1 MTDATPSFEQ
11 LLKNLDQAMFADR
24 HRLRRQ
30 LHDLRKKAGD
40 APIDAERLAQ
50 WLERFQASVAKVEA
64 RRRSVPVMRYDDS
77 LPIAAKRDEI
87 KAALEKHQVLVIAG
101 ETGSGKTTQ
110 LPKICLEIGRG
121 VHGLIGHTQ
130 PRRLAARSV
139 ATRVAEEIG
148 TPLGE
153 LVGYQVRFE
162 DQSKDSSLI
171 KLMTDG
177 ILLAE
182 TQHDRFLEKYD
193 TIIVDEAHERSLNID
208 FLLGYLKTLLPR
220 RPDLKV
226 IITSATIDL
235 ERFSQ
240 HFNGAPIVEVSG
252 RTYPVE
258 TWYRPLSAEV
268 DEDGNRVEDDLTVDQ
283 GILAALDEIDAHEKS
298 IGKRPGD
305 VLVFLPGEREIRDA
319 AEVLR
324 KANLKFTEVL
334 PLYAR
339 LTPAEQQKI
348 FQPRPGRKIVLAT
361 NVAETSLTVPG
372 IRYVIDSGTARISR
386 YSYRA
391 KVQRLPI
398 EAVSQA
404 SANQRKGR
412 CGRVEP
418 GICIRLYSEEDFL
431 GRPEFTDPEILRT
444 NLAAVILQ
452 MLHLRLGQI
461 EDFPFIEP
469 PDGKAISDGFNL
481 LQELSA
487 VNRENQLTPLGRQ
500 LARLP
505 IDPRLGRML
514 LEAAKLGSMAEV
526 LIVASALSVQDVR
539 ERPADRQQQADQA
552 HAQWKDPDSDFAA
565 LINLWRGFEEQR
577 QALGSNALRTW
588 CRKNFLN
595 YLRLREWRDAH
606 RQLTLIVRE
615 LKLDAQLRAERER
628 KGAEATARG
637 QDRSHK
643 GTDTPRGSG
652 LDREEGG
659 TGAKDRGQDRS
670 NKGTDTPRGSGLDHD
685 EGSAGAK
692 DRGQDRSNKGTSAR
706 GSGLDREE
714 RNAAAEDR
722 GQDHSHKG
730 ANTRRGS
737 GLDREEGPA
746 GGKDRGQD
754 HSHKGTDTL
763 CGSGLDREEGSA
775 ETKADTGQKDR
786 AHAEGPV
793 RTTDKRVNAKLVQ
806 QAEASEAA
814 VRAKSYAAVH
824 KAILSGLLSQ
834 VGHKTEEG
842 DFLGARQRRFWV
854 HPSSVIG
861 RKKPNWIMAAELVE
875 TTKLFARMVAKIE
888 PDWIEPLAKHLIK
901 TNHFEPHWEKKRGQV
916 VAFEQVT
923 LYGMIVVARRPVHF
937 GPIDPPAARELFIR
951 EGLVRGEIHSRA
963 KALTANRELLELFD
977 ELEAKARRRDI
988 IADEDT
994 LFAYYDARL
1003 PQDIYQT
1010 ASFETWYKR
1019 ESAKNPQLLVM
1030 RDEDVLARDASEVT
1044 AAQYPDHLR
1053 IGELQLPLEYHFEPN
1068 HPRDGVTLRVPAP
1081 LLPQLRAERLAWLVP
1096 GLIEAKAV
1104 ALVRNLPKAIRKNF
1118 VPVPDFVK
1126 AALSKITFGEGA
1138 LPDALGRELLRMTGA
1153 RVPDEAWAEA
1163 ALGLESHLKMN
1174 IEVVDARGKF
1184 LGEGRDLAELT
1195 ARFSEASQAAL
1206 APPQQKAEQKPVE
1219 AKGFAQVAEKAQAKM
1234 AGLSMTVYPA
1244 LVEENAVVKEG
1255 RFPTQAEADY
1265 QHRRALQ
1272 RLLLQQLAE
1281 PAKYLRNKL
1290 PGLTELALL
1299 YRDMGKVDALVEDIL
1314 LASLDSCILDGEAQ
1328 LPRDGA
1334 ALASLAE
1341 RKRGDWAT
1349 HAERLARL
1357 TLDILKL
1364 WHGLQ
1369 KRFKGKIDLAQAV
1382 ALNDIKAQL
1391 GNLIYPGFVRETPTE
1406 WLKEYPRY
1414 LKTIEQRFEKIGA
1427 QLQRDRVWSGEL
1439 AGYWEQYQARLN
1451 KHQQEGKRDPEL
1463 ALYRW
1468 MLEEYR
1474 VSLWA
1479 QQLGTKMAVSD
1490 KRLNK
1495 QWSQVEA

>member
-1 MTDATPSFEQ
+1 MTDATPAIDT
-11 LLKNLDQAMFADR
+11 LLKNLDQALFADR

-30 LHDLRKKAGD
+30 LHELRKQPDEAK
-40 APIDAERLAQ
+40 LAQ

-64 RRRSVPVMRYDDS
+64 RRQSVPRIRYDDS

-182 TQHDRFLEKYD
+182 TQHDRFLERYD

-208 FLLGYLKTLLPR
+208 FLLGFLKTLLPR

-235 ERFSQ
+235 QRFSE
-240 HFNGAPIVEVSG
+240 HFDGAPIVEVSG

-258 TWYRPLSAEV
+258 TWYRPLAAEI

-283 GILAALDEIDAHEKS
+283 GILAALDEITAHEQS
-298 IGKRPGD
+298 VGKRPGD

-452 MLHLRLGQI
+452 MLHLRLGDIQ
-461 EDFPFIEP
+461 DFPFIES

-481 LQELSA
+481 LQELSG
-487 VNRENQLTPLGRQ
+487 VNRENQLTPMGRQ

-514 LEAAKLGSMAEV
+514 LEAAQQGSLAEV

-539 ERPADRQQQADQA
+539 ERPADRQQAADQA

-565 LINLWRGFEEQR
+565 LINIWRGFEEKR
-577 QALGSNALRTW
+577 QELGSNPLRTW

-606 RQLTLIVRE
+606 RQLTLIARE
-615 LKLDAQLRAERER
+615 LKLGSGRSVD
-628 KGAEATARG
+628 GSG
-637 QDRSHK
+637 Q
-643 GTDTPRGSG
+643 TPRA
-652 LDREEGG
+652 DK
-659 TGAKDRGQDRS
+659 ARS
-670 NKGTDTPRGSGLDHD
+670 VEDGEASSTRP
-685 EGSAGAK
+685 AGASAQPVPTK
-692 DRGQDRSNKGTSAR
+692 D
-706 GSGLDREE
+706 
-714 RNAAAEDR
+714 
-722 GQDHSHKG
+722 
-730 ANTRRGS
+730 
-737 GLDREEGPA
+737 
-746 GGKDRGQD
+746 
-754 HSHKGTDTL
+754 
-763 CGSGLDREEGSA
+763 
-775 ETKADTGQKDR
+775 TK
-786 AHAEGPV
+786 
-793 RTTDKRVNAKLVQ
+793 VNVILRQ
-806 QAEASEAA
+806 QAEASDEAQK
-814 VRAKSYAAVH
+814 AKGYAAVH
-824 KAILSGLLSQ
+824 KAILAGLLSQ
-834 VGHKTEEG
+834 VGNKTEEG

-861 RKKPNWIMAAELVE
+861 RKKPNWLMAAELVE

-888 PDWIEPLAKHLIK
+888 PDWIEPLAGHLIK
-901 TNHFEPHWEKKRGQV
+901 KNHFEPHWEKKRGQV
-916 VAFEQVT
+916 VAYEQVT
-923 LYGMIVVARRPVHF
+923 LYGMIVVGRRPVHY

-951 EGLVRGEIHSRA
+951 EGLVRGEMHSRA
-963 KALTANRELLELFD
+963 RALNANRELLERLD

-988 IADEDT
+988 LADEET
-994 LFAYYDARL
+994 LFDYYDARL
-1003 PQDIYQT
+1003 PADIYQT
-1010 ASFETWYKR
+1010 ASFENWYKR
-1019 ESAKNPQLLVM
+1019 ESAKNPQLLIM
-1030 RDEDVLARDASEVT
+1030 REEDVLAREASEVT
-1044 AAQYPDHLR
+1044 AAQYPDHLS

-1081 LLPQLRAERLAWLVP
+1081 LLPQLRSERLDWLVP
-1096 GLIEAKAV
+1096 GLLETKAV
-1104 ALVRNLPKAIRKNF
+1104 ALVRNLPKALRKNF
-1118 VPVPDFVK
+1118 VPVPDFVG
-1126 AALSKITFGEGA
+1126 AALAKITFSEGA
-1138 LPDALGRELLRMTGA
+1138 LPEALGRELLRMTGA
-1153 RVPDEAWAEA
+1153 RVSDDAWAEA
-1163 ALGLESHLKMN
+1163 AAGLESHLKMN

-1195 ARFSEASQAAL
+1195 ARFAEASQAAL

-1244 LVEENAVVKEG
+1244 LVEEAGVVKEG
-1255 RFPTQAEADY
+1255 RFPTQAEAEW

-1290 PGLTELALL
+1290 PGLTELGLL

-1341 RKRGDWAT
+1341 RKRGDWAA

-1357 TLDILKL
+1357 TLEILKH

-1391 GNLIYPGFVRETPTE
+1391 GNLVYPGFVRETPAE

-1414 LKTIEQRFEKIGA
+1414 LKAIEQRFEKIGA

-1439 AGYWEQYQARLN
+1439 AGYWEQYQTRLK
-1451 KHQQEGKRDPEL
+1451 KHLQEGKRDAEL

-1479 QQLGTKMAVSD
+1479 QQLGTRMAVSD

-1495 QWSQVEA
+1495 QWSQVEP

>member
-1 MTDATPSFEQ
+1 MTDATPSSQ
-11 LLKNLDQAMFADR
+11 LLKNLDQAMYADR

-30 LHDLRKKAGD
+30 LHDLRKKGGD
-40 APIDAERLAQ
+40 APIEKDRLAQ
-50 WLERFQASVAKVEA
+50 WLERFQASAAKVEA
-64 RRRSVPVMRYDDS
+64 RRQSIPTMRYDDS

-110 LPKICLEIGRG
+110 LPKICLEMGRG

-182 TQHDRFLEKYD
+182 TQHDRFLERYD

-235 ERFSQ
+235 QRFSE

-252 RTYPVE
+252 RTFPVE
-258 TWYRPLSAEV
+258 TWYRPLAAET
-268 DEDGNRVEDDLTVDQ
+268 DEDGNRVEDDLTIDQ
-283 GILAALDEIDAHEKS
+283 GILVALDEIEAHERS
-298 IGKRPGD
+298 VGQRPGD

-324 KANLKFTEVL
+324 KANLRFTEVL

-348 FQPRPGRKIVLAT
+348 FRPAAGRKIVLAT

-469 PDGKAISDGFNL
+469 PDGRAISDGFNL

-514 LEAAKLGSMAEV
+514 LEAAQLGSMSEV

-577 QALGSNALRTW
+577 QTLGSNPLRTW

-615 LKLDAQLRAERER
+615 LKLDAQNRADHERSGIET
-628 KGAEATARG
+628 KDRG
-637 QDRSHK
+637 RDRSHK
-643 GTDTPRGSG
+643 GTPAGRGKPPHHESG
-652 LDREEGG
+652 LDREDGGAEAKEDMGVEAKEGG
-659 TGAKDRGQDRS
+659 T
-670 NKGTDTPRGSGLDHD
+670 
-685 EGSAGAK
+685 
-692 DRGQDRSNKGTSAR
+692 
-706 GSGLDREE
+706 
-714 RNAAAEDR
+714 
-722 GQDHSHKG
+722 
-730 ANTRRGS
+730 
-737 GLDREEGPA
+737 
-746 GGKDRGQD
+746 
-754 HSHKGTDTL
+754 
-763 CGSGLDREEGSA
+763 
-775 ETKADTGQKDR
+775 QKNDR
-786 AHAEGPV
+786 AQAEGPM
-793 RTTDKRVNAKLVQ
+793 RTKDKRVNAKLIQ
-806 QAEASEAA
+806 QAEHSEVAQK
-814 VRAKSYAAVH
+814 AKSYAAVH

-923 LYGMIVVARRPVHF
+923 LYGMIVVGRRPVHF
-937 GPIDPPAARELFIR
+937 GPIDPAAARELFIR
-951 EGLVRGEIHSRA
+951 EGLVRGEMHSRA
-963 KALTANRELLELFD
+963 KALAANRELLELFD

-994 LFAYYDARL
+994 LFAYYDARV

-1010 ASFETWYKR
+1010 ASFESWYKR
-1019 ESAKNPQLLVM
+1019 ESANNPQLLMM
-1030 RDEDVLARDASEVT
+1030 RDEDVLARDASEIT
-1044 AAQYPDHLR
+1044 AAMYPDHLR
-1053 IGELQLPLEYHFEPN
+1053 IGELQLSLEYHFEPN

-1081 LLPQLRAERLAWLVP
+1081 LLPQLRSERLDWLVP

-1126 AALSKITFGEGA
+1126 AALSKVTFGEGA
-1138 LPDALGRELLRMTGA
+1138 LSEVLGRELLRMTGA
-1153 RVPDEAWAEA
+1153 RVPEEAWAEA
-1163 ALGLESHLKMN
+1163 AVGLENHLKMN
-1174 IEVVDARGKF
+1174 IEVVDAHGKF

-1195 ARFSEASQAAL
+1195 ARFNEASQAAL
-1206 APPQQKAEQKPVE
+1206 APVQQKAEQKPVE

-1244 LVEENAVVKEG
+1244 LVEEGGVVKEG

-1281 PAKYLRNKL
+1281 PARYLRNKL
-1290 PGLTELALL
+1290 PGLTDLGLL
-1299 YRDMGKVDALVEDIL
+1299 YRDMGKIDALVEDIL
-1314 LASLDSCILDGEAQ
+1314 LASLDSCILAGEAQ

-1341 RKRGDWAT
+1341 RKRGDWAS

-1357 TLDILKL
+1357 TLDILRH

-1391 GNLIYPGFVRETPTE
+1391 GNLIYPGFVRETPAE

-1414 LKTIEQRFEKIGA
+1414 LKAVEQRFDKIGA

-1439 AGYWEQYQARLN
+1439 VSYWEQYQARLK

-1463 ALYRW
+1463 MLYRW
-1468 MLEEYR
+1468 MVEEYR

-1490 KRLNK
+1490 KRMNK
-1495 QWSQVEA
+1495 QWAAVEP

>member
-1 MTDATPSFEQ
+1 MRCGGGICDNRAFATIAQRLMTDIAS
-11 LLKNLDQAMFADR
+11 LHKNLDHALIADR

-30 LHDLRKKAGD
+30 LHELHKKPDEAKF
-40 APIDAERLAQ
+40 AQ
-50 WLERFQASVAKVEA
+50 WLERFQASCAKVEA
-64 RRRSVPVMRYDDS
+64 RRSSVPRMRYDDA

-110 LPKICLEIGRG
+110 LPKICLEMGRG
-121 VHGLIGHTQ
+121 THGLIGHTQ

-162 DQSKDSSLI
+162 DQSNERSLV

-182 TQHDRFLEKYD
+182 TQHDRLLERYD

-220 RPDLKV
+220 RPDLKL

-235 ERFSQ
+235 ERFSK
-240 HFNGAPIVEVSG
+240 HFGDAPIVEVSG
-252 RTYPVE
+252 RTYPVD
-258 TWYRPLSAEV
+258 TWYRPLAAEV
-268 DEDGNRVEDDLTVDQ
+268 DENGEALFDDLSVDQ
-283 GILAALDEIDAHEKS
+283 GILRALEEIGDFERAE
-298 IGKRPGD
+298 GKRPGD

-324 KANLKFTEVL
+324 KANLRLTEVL

-348 FQPRPGRKIVLAT
+348 FAPMAGRKIVLAT

-418 GICIRLYSEEDFL
+418 GICVRLYSEEDFL

-452 MLHLRLGQI
+452 MLHLRLGEI
-461 EDFPFIEP
+461 SDFPFIEP
-469 PDGKAISDGFNL
+469 PDGKAVSDGFTL

-487 VNRENQLTPLGRQ
+487 VNREGQLTPLGRQ

-505 IDPRLGRML
+505 VDPRLGRMV
-514 LEAAKLGSMAEV
+514 LEGAHQGSLDEV
-526 LIVASALSVQDVR
+526 LLITSALSVQDPR
-539 ERPADRQQQADQA
+539 ERPMERQQAADQA
-552 HAQWKDPDSDFAA
+552 HAQWKDVDSDFAA
-565 LINLWRGFEEQR
+565 LVNLWRGFEEQR

-595 YLRLREWRDAH
+595 YMRLREWRDAH
-606 RQLTLIVRE
+606 RQLTLICRE
-615 LKLDAQLRAERER
+615 LKLTLNKEPADY
-628 KGAEATARG
+628 
-637 QDRSHK
+637 
-643 GTDTPRGSG
+643 PR
-652 LDREEGG
+652 
-659 TGAKDRGQDRS
+659 
-670 NKGTDTPRGSGLDHD
+670 
-685 EGSAGAK
+685 
-692 DRGQDRSNKGTSAR
+692 
-706 GSGLDREE
+706 
-714 RNAAAEDR
+714 
-722 GQDHSHKG
+722 
-730 ANTRRGS
+730 
-737 GLDREEGPA
+737 
-746 GGKDRGQD
+746 
-754 HSHKGTDTL
+754 
-763 CGSGLDREEGSA
+763 
-775 ETKADTGQKDR
+775 
-786 AHAEGPV
+786 
-793 RTTDKRVNAKLVQ
+793 
-806 QAEASEAA
+806 
-814 VRAKSYAAVH
+814 VH
-824 KAILSGLLSQ
+824 KALLSGLLSQ
-834 VGHKTEEG
+834 IGQKSEDG
-842 DFLGARQRRFWV
+842 DYLGARQRRFWI
-854 HPSSVIG
+854 HPSTVIA
-861 RKKPNWIMAAELVE
+861 KKRPQWIMAAELVE
-875 TTKLFARMVAKIE
+875 TTKLFARMVAKID
-888 PDWIEPLAKHLIK
+888 PDWLEPLAGHLVK
-901 TNHFEPHWEKKRGQV
+901 KNHLEPHWEKKRGQV
-916 VAFEQVT
+916 VAYEQVS
-923 LYGMIVVARRPVHF
+923 LYGLIVVGRRPVHY
-937 GPIDPPAARELFIR
+937 GPIDPPVARELFIR

-963 KALTANRELLELFD
+963 KCLAANRQLLERLD

-988 IADEDT
+988 LADEET
-994 LFAYYDARL
+994 LFDYYAARL
-1003 PQDIYQT
+1003 PEDIYQT
-1010 ASFETWYKR
+1010 ASFEKWYER
-1019 ESAKNPQLLVM
+1019 ERAKSPELLIM
-1030 RDEDVLARDASEVT
+1030 REEDVLAREANEVT
-1044 AAQYPDHLR
+1044 AAQYPDTLR
-1053 IGELQLPLEYHFEPN
+1053 IGDLQLSLDYHFEPG
-1068 HPRDGVTLRVPAP
+1068 HARDGVTLRVPAP
-1081 LLPQLRAERLAWLVP
+1081 LLPQLQAERLDWLVP
-1096 GLIEAKAV
+1096 GLLEAKCV

-1126 AALSKITFGEGA
+1126 AALAKLSFAEGS
-1138 LPDALGRELLRMTGA
+1138 LPEALGRELQRMTGS
-1153 RVPDEAWAEA
+1153 RVPEEAWTEA
-1163 ALGLESHLKMN
+1163 AALLEGHLKMN

-1195 ARFSEASQAAL
+1195 ARFAEASQAAL
-1206 APPQQKAEQKPVE
+1206 AIPQGDKAQKAVE
-1219 AKGFAQVAEKAQAKM
+1219 AKVFAEVAEKTQQKI

-1244 LVEENAVVKEG
+1244 LVEEGGVVKEH
-1255 RFPTQAEADY
+1255 RFPTQAEAEY

-1281 PAKYLRNKL
+1281 PAKFLRGKL
-1290 PGLTELALL
+1290 PGLTELGLL
-1299 YRDMGKVDALVEDIL
+1299 YRDMGRVDALVEDIL
-1314 LASLDSCILDGEAQ
+1314 LASLDSCILEGETN

-1341 RKRGDWAT
+1341 KKRGAWAE

-1357 TLDILKL
+1357 VLDILKL

-1369 KRFKGKIDLAQAV
+1369 KRFKGRIDLAQAV

-1391 GNLIYPGFVRETPTE
+1391 GNLVYPGFVRETPGE
-1406 WLKEYPRY
+1406 WLKELPRY
-1414 LKTIEQRFEKIGA
+1414 LKAIEQRFDKIGA

-1439 AGYWEQYQARLN
+1439 AGYWEQYQARLA
-1451 KHQQEGKRDPEL
+1451 KHAQEGKRDPEL
-1463 ALYRW
+1463 QTFRW

-1474 VSLWA
+1474 VSLFA

-1495 QWSQVEA
+1495 QWTQVEA

>member
-1 MTDATPSFEQ
+1 MTDATPAFDT
-11 LLKNLDQAMFADR
+11 LHKNLDQAFSADR

-30 LHDLRKKAGD
+30 LHELRKKPD
-40 APIDAERLAQ
+40 ESKLAQ
-50 WLERFQASVAKVEA
+50 WLERFQASAAKVEA
-64 RRRSVPVMRYDDS
+64 RRQSVPAIRYDDA

-139 ATRVAEEIG
+139 ASRVAEEIG
-148 TPLGE
+148 APLGE

-162 DQSKDSSLI
+162 DQSTERTLI

-208 FLLGYLKTLLPR
+208 FLLGFLKTLLPR

-235 ERFSQ
+235 ERFSK
-240 HFNGAPIVEVSG
+240 HFSGAGLPDAPIIEVSG

-258 TWYRPLSAEV
+258 TWYRPLAAET

-283 GILAALDEIDAHEKS
+283 GILAALDEIETHEKS
-298 IGKRPGD
+298 VGKRPGD
-305 VLVFLPGEREIRDA
+305 VLVFLPGEREIREA
-319 AEVLR
+319 AEMLR
-324 KANLKFTEVL
+324 KANLRFTEVL

-339 LTPAEQQKI
+339 LTPGEQQKI
-348 FQPRPGRKIVLAT
+348 FKPAAGRKIVLAT

-431 GRPEFTDPEILRT
+431 SRPEFTDPEILRT

-452 MLHLRLGQI
+452 MLHLRLGDIQ
-461 EDFPFIEP
+461 DFPFIEP

-505 IDPRLGRML
+505 IDPRLGRMM
-514 LEAAKLGSMAEV
+514 LEAAQQGSLAEV

-565 LINLWRGFEEQR
+565 LINLWRGFEEKR
-577 QALGSNALRTW
+577 QELGSNPLRTW

-606 RQLTLIVRE
+606 RQLTLIARE
-615 LKLDAQLRAERER
+615 LKL
-628 KGAEATARG
+628 GAGKAVG
-637 QDRSHK
+637 
-643 GTDTPRGSG
+643 GSG
-652 LDREEGG
+652 HPPY
-659 TGAKDRGQDRS
+659 AKSGSRRVEDGEASSTRS
-670 NKGTDTPRGSGLDHD
+670 PESASQPAPTKDNK
-685 EGSAGAK
+685 
-692 DRGQDRSNKGTSAR
+692 
-706 GSGLDREE
+706 
-714 RNAAAEDR
+714 
-722 GQDHSHKG
+722 
-730 ANTRRGS
+730 
-737 GLDREEGPA
+737 
-746 GGKDRGQD
+746 
-754 HSHKGTDTL
+754 
-763 CGSGLDREEGSA
+763 
-775 ETKADTGQKDR
+775 
-786 AHAEGPV
+786 
-793 RTTDKRVNAKLVQ
+793 VNAILRQ

-814 VRAKSYAAVH
+814 QKAKSYAAVH
-824 KAILSGLLSQ
+824 KAILAGLLSQ
-834 VGHKTEEG
+834 IGHKTEEG
-842 DFLGARQRRFWV
+842 DFLGARQRRFWI

-861 RKKPNWIMAAELVE
+861 RKKPSWIMAAELVE

-888 PDWIEPLAKHLIK
+888 PDWIEPLAGHLIK
-901 TNHFEPHWEKKRGQV
+901 KNHFEPHWEKKRGQV
-916 VAFEQVT
+916 VAYEQVT
-923 LYGMIVVARRPVHF
+923 LYGLIVVGKRPVHY
-937 GPIDPPAARELFIR
+937 GPVDPVAARELFIR
-951 EGLVRGEIHSRA
+951 EGLVRGEINSRA
-963 KALTANRELLELFD
+963 RALSANRQLLERMD

-988 IADEDT
+988 LADEET
-994 LFAYYDARL
+994 LYAYYEARL
-1003 PQDIYQT
+1003 PADIYQT
-1010 ASFETWYKR
+1010 ASFENWYKR
-1019 ESAKNPQLLVM
+1019 ESQKNPQLLVM
-1030 RDEDVLARDASEVT
+1030 REEDVLARDAREVT
-1044 AAQYPDHLR
+1044 AAQYPDTLR
-1053 IGELQLPLEYHFEPN
+1053 IGELQLPLDYHFEPN

-1081 LLPQLRAERLAWLVP
+1081 LLPQLRAERLDWLVP

-1118 VPVPDFVK
+1118 VPVPDFVG
-1126 AALSKITFGEGA
+1126 AALGKITFGDGA
-1138 LPDALGRELLRMTGA
+1138 LPEALGRELLRMTGA
-1153 RVPDEAWAEA
+1153 RVPDEAWSEA
-1163 ALGLESHLKMN
+1163 AAGLDNHLKMN

-1195 ARFSEASQAAL
+1195 ARFNEASQAAL
-1206 APPQQKAEQKPVE
+1206 VPAQRKAEQKPVE
-1219 AKGFAQVAEKAQAKM
+1219 AKGFSEVAETAQQKV

-1244 LVEENAVVKEG
+1244 LVEEGGVVKEG
-1255 RFPTQAEADY
+1255 RFPTQAEAEY

-1281 PAKYLRNKL
+1281 PAKYLRSKL
-1290 PGLTELALL
+1290 PGLTELGLL

-1314 LASLDSCILDGEAQ
+1314 LASLDSCILDGETP

-1341 RKRGDWAT
+1341 KKRGDWTA

-1357 TLDILKL
+1357 VLDILKH

-1369 KRFKGKIDLAQAV
+1369 KRFKGRIDLAQAV

-1391 GNLIYPGFVRETPTE
+1391 ANLVYPGFVRETPAQ
-1406 WLKEYPRY
+1406 WLREYPRY
-1414 LKTIEQRFEKIGA
+1414 LKAIEQRFEKIGA

-1439 AGYWEQYQARLN
+1439 AGYWEQYQARLK

-1463 ALYRW
+1463 IQYRW

-1479 QQLGTKMAVSD
+1479 QQLGTKMPVSD

-1495 QWSQVEA
+1495 QWSQVEP

>member
-1 MTDATPSFEQ
+1 MSNLRQSRPSRNRLRLSMTDATPALEQ

-30 LHDLRKKAGD
+30 LHDLRKKAGA
-40 APIDAERLAQ
+40 APIDEERLAQ

-64 RRRSVPVMRYDDS
+64 RRQSVPALRYDDS

-182 TQHDRFLEKYD
+182 TQHDRFLERYD

-235 ERFSQ
+235 ERFSE

-252 RTYPVE
+252 RTFPVE
-258 TWYRPLSAEV
+258 TWYRPLAAET

-283 GILAALDEIDAHEKS
+283 GILASLEEIEAHEKS
-298 IGKRPGD
+298 VGKRPGD

-452 MLHLRLGQI
+452 MLHLRLSQI

-514 LEAAKLGSMAEV
+514 LEAAQLGSLAEV

-539 ERPADRQQQADQA
+539 ERPTDRQQQADQA

-565 LINLWRGFEEQR
+565 LINIWRGFEEQR
-577 QALGSNALRTW
+577 QALGSNPLRTW

-615 LKLDAQLRAERER
+615 LKLNDNARNRGGQPAAEH
-628 KGAEATARG
+628 ANA
-637 QDRSHK
+637 
-643 GTDTPRGSG
+643 TPRRVADGEASSTERPA
-652 LDREEGG
+652 L
-659 TGAKDRGQDRS
+659 TKD
-670 NKGTDTPRGSGLDHD
+670 K
-685 EGSAGAK
+685 K
-692 DRGQDRSNKGTSAR
+692 
-706 GSGLDREE
+706 
-714 RNAAAEDR
+714 
-722 GQDHSHKG
+722 
-730 ANTRRGS
+730 
-737 GLDREEGPA
+737 
-746 GGKDRGQD
+746 
-754 HSHKGTDTL
+754 
-763 CGSGLDREEGSA
+763 
-775 ETKADTGQKDR
+775 
-786 AHAEGPV
+786 
-793 RTTDKRVNAKLVQ
+793 VNVKLAQ
-806 QAEASEAA
+806 QAEATEAA
-814 VRAKSYAAVH
+814 QKAKSYAAVH

-861 RKKPNWIMAAELVE
+861 RKKPNWVMAAELVE

-888 PDWIEPLAKHLIK
+888 PDWIEPLARHLIK

-951 EGLVRGEIHSRA
+951 EGLVRGEMHSRA

-994 LFAYYDARL
+994 LFAYYDARV

-1010 ASFETWYKR
+1010 ASFENWYKR
-1019 ESAKNPQLLVM
+1019 ESQKNPQLLVM

-1081 LLPQLRAERLAWLVP
+1081 LLPQLRAERLDWLVP

-1126 AALSKITFGEGA
+1126 AALSKITFAEGA

-1153 RVPDEAWAEA
+1153 RVSDDAWAEA
-1163 ALGLESHLKMN
+1163 AVGLENHLKMN

-1195 ARFSEASQAAL
+1195 ARFNEASQAAL

-1244 LVEENAVVKEG
+1244 LVEEGGVVKEG

-1299 YRDMGKVDALVEDIL
+1299 YRDMGKIDALVEDIL

-1341 RKRGDWAT
+1341 SKRGDWAA

-1391 GNLIYPGFVRETPTE
+1391 GNLVYPGFVRETPAE

-1414 LKTIEQRFEKIGA
+1414 LKAVEQRFDKIGA

-1439 AGYWEQYQARLN
+1439 AGYWEQYQARLK

-1463 ALYRW
+1463 TLYRW

-1479 QQLGTKMAVSD
+1479 QQLGTRMAVSD

>member
-24 HRLRRQ
+24 HRLRRR

-182 TQHDRFLEKYD
+182 TQHDRFLERYD

-235 ERFSQ
+235 ERFSE
-240 HFNGAPIVEVSG
+240 HFSGAGRPGAPIVEVSG

-514 LEAAKLGSMAEV
+514 LEAAKLGSLAEV
-526 LIVASALSVQDVR
+526 LVVASALSVQDVR

-643 GTDTPRGSG
+643 DTDTPRGSG
-652 LDREEGG
+652 LDREE
-659 TGAKDRGQDRS
+659 
-670 NKGTDTPRGSGLDHD
+670 
-685 EGSAGAK
+685 
-692 DRGQDRSNKGTSAR
+692 
-706 GSGLDREE
+706 
-714 RNAAAEDR
+714 RNAGAEDR
-722 GQDHSHKG
+722 GQDHSHEG
-730 ANTRRGS
+730 ANTHRGS

-746 GGKDRGQD
+746 GAKDRGQD
-754 HSHKGTDTL
+754 HSNKGTDTRR
-763 CGSGLDREEGSA
+763 GSGLDREVGNA

-951 EGLVRGEIHSRA
+951 EGLVRGEMHSRA

-1219 AKGFAQVAEKAQAKM
+1219 AKGFAQVAKKAQAKM

-1414 LKTIEQRFEKIGA
+1414 LKAIEQRFEKIGA

>member
-1 MTDATPSFEQ
+1 MTDIAS
-11 LLKNLDQAMFADR
+11 LHKNLDHALIADR

-30 LHDLRKKAGD
+30 LHELHKKPDEAKF
-40 APIDAERLAQ
+40 AQ
-50 WLERFQASVAKVEA
+50 WLERFQASCAKVEA
-64 RRRSVPVMRYDDS
+64 RRSSVPRMRYDDA

-110 LPKICLEIGRG
+110 LPKICLEMGRG
-121 VHGLIGHTQ
+121 THGLIGHTQ

-162 DQSKDSSLI
+162 DQSNERSLV

-182 TQHDRFLEKYD
+182 TQHDRLLERYD

-220 RPDLKV
+220 RPDLKL

-235 ERFSQ
+235 ERFSK
-240 HFNGAPIVEVSG
+240 HFGDAPIVEVSG
-252 RTYPVE
+252 RTYPVD
-258 TWYRPLSAEV
+258 TWYRPLAAEV
-268 DEDGNRVEDDLTVDQ
+268 DENGEALFDDLSVDQ
-283 GILAALDEIDAHEKS
+283 GILRALEEIGDFERAE
-298 IGKRPGD
+298 GKRPGD

-324 KANLKFTEVL
+324 KANLRLTEVL

-348 FQPRPGRKIVLAT
+348 FAPMAGRKIVLAT

-418 GICIRLYSEEDFL
+418 GICVRLYSEEDFL

-452 MLHLRLGQI
+452 MLHLRLGEI
-461 EDFPFIEP
+461 SDFPFIEP
-469 PDGKAISDGFNL
+469 PDGKAVSDGFTL

-487 VNRENQLTPLGRQ
+487 VNREGQLTPLGRQ

-505 IDPRLGRML
+505 VDPRLGRMV
-514 LEAAKLGSMAEV
+514 LEGAHQGSLDEV
-526 LIVASALSVQDVR
+526 LLITSALSVQDPR
-539 ERPADRQQQADQA
+539 ERPMERQQAADQA
-552 HAQWKDPDSDFAA
+552 HAQWKDVDSDFAA
-565 LINLWRGFEEQR
+565 LVNLWRGFEEQR

-595 YLRLREWRDAH
+595 YMRLREWRDAH
-606 RQLTLIVRE
+606 RQLTLICRE
-615 LKLDAQLRAERER
+615 LKLTLNKEPADY
-628 KGAEATARG
+628 
-637 QDRSHK
+637 
-643 GTDTPRGSG
+643 PR
-652 LDREEGG
+652 
-659 TGAKDRGQDRS
+659 
-670 NKGTDTPRGSGLDHD
+670 
-685 EGSAGAK
+685 
-692 DRGQDRSNKGTSAR
+692 
-706 GSGLDREE
+706 
-714 RNAAAEDR
+714 
-722 GQDHSHKG
+722 
-730 ANTRRGS
+730 
-737 GLDREEGPA
+737 
-746 GGKDRGQD
+746 
-754 HSHKGTDTL
+754 
-763 CGSGLDREEGSA
+763 
-775 ETKADTGQKDR
+775 
-786 AHAEGPV
+786 
-793 RTTDKRVNAKLVQ
+793 
-806 QAEASEAA
+806 
-814 VRAKSYAAVH
+814 VH
-824 KAILSGLLSQ
+824 KALLSGLLSQ
-834 VGHKTEEG
+834 IGQKSEDG
-842 DFLGARQRRFWV
+842 DYLGARQRRFWI
-854 HPSSVIG
+854 HPSTVIA
-861 RKKPNWIMAAELVE
+861 KKRPQWIMAAELVE
-875 TTKLFARMVAKIE
+875 TTKLFARMVAKID
-888 PDWIEPLAKHLIK
+888 PDWLEPLAGHLVK
-901 TNHFEPHWEKKRGQV
+901 KNHLEPHWEKRRGQV
-916 VAFEQVT
+916 VAYEQVT
-923 LYGMIVVARRPVHF
+923 LYGLIVVGRRPVHY
-937 GPIDPPAARELFIR
+937 GPIDPPVARELFIR

-963 KALTANRELLELFD
+963 KCLAANRQLLERLD

-988 IADEDT
+988 LADEET
-994 LFAYYDARL
+994 LFDYYAARL
-1003 PQDIYQT
+1003 PEDIYQT
-1010 ASFETWYKR
+1010 ASFEKWYER
-1019 ESAKNPQLLVM
+1019 ERAKSPELLIM
-1030 RDEDVLARDASEVT
+1030 REEDVLARDANEVT
-1044 AAQYPDHLR
+1044 AAQYPDTLR
-1053 IGELQLPLEYHFEPN
+1053 IGDLQLSLDYHFEPG
-1068 HPRDGVTLRVPAP
+1068 HARDGVTLRVPAP
-1081 LLPQLRAERLAWLVP
+1081 LLPQLQAERLDWLVP
-1096 GLIEAKAV
+1096 GLLEAKCV

-1126 AALSKITFGEGA
+1126 AALAKLSFAEGS
-1138 LPDALGRELLRMTGA
+1138 LPEALGRELQRMTGS
-1153 RVPDEAWAEA
+1153 RVPEEAWTEA
-1163 ALGLESHLKMN
+1163 AALLEGHLKMN

-1195 ARFSEASQAAL
+1195 ARFAEASQAAL
-1206 APPQQKAEQKPVE
+1206 AIPQGDKAQKAVE
-1219 AKGFAQVAEKAQAKM
+1219 AKVFAEVAEKTQQKI

-1244 LVEENAVVKEG
+1244 LVEEGGVVKEH
-1255 RFPTQAEADY
+1255 RFPTQAEAEY

-1281 PAKYLRNKL
+1281 PAKFLRGKL
-1290 PGLTELALL
+1290 PGLTELGLL
-1299 YRDMGKVDALVEDIL
+1299 YRDMGRVDALVEDIL
-1314 LASLDSCILDGEAQ
+1314 LASLDSCILEGETN

-1341 RKRGDWAT
+1341 KKRGAWAE

-1357 TLDILKL
+1357 VLDILKL

-1369 KRFKGKIDLAQAV
+1369 KRFKGRIDLAQAV

-1391 GNLIYPGFVRETPTE
+1391 GNLVYPGFVRETPGE
-1406 WLKEYPRY
+1406 WLKELPRY
-1414 LKTIEQRFEKIGA
+1414 LKAIEQRFDKIGA

-1439 AGYWEQYQARLN
+1439 AGYWEQYQARLA
-1451 KHQQEGKRDPEL
+1451 KHAQEGKRDSEL
-1463 ALYRW
+1463 QTFRW

-1474 VSLWA
+1474 VSLFA

-1495 QWSQVEA
+1495 QWTQVEA